1 MNILEPKSRGRLTKT
16 IAMAALYFSAV
27 VASGECSA
35 SIASDVQNFFGD
47 INYGNATAP
56 GVYEGQ
62 TAGYFTGGGIY
73 ARTPVR
79 NYSLVNIQMP
89 QFRAGCGGIDLF
101 TGGFSFINSQQFVA
115 MLRNI
120 GSNAT
125 SLAFMLALQVVSPQI
140 KGVLA
145 EINDW
150 AQKFNQSQIN
160 SCQAAGAALGGAL
173 SLFGADESSCTV
185 QRVANLG
192 EDYTTADANCRNN
205 PNSTGTGTSA
215 AKPYF
220 TTGNIAWKSMMPI
233 NFFQN
238 DTDLAQAVMN
248 LTGTII
254 VTDNGSSNPTP
265 NIQRVASQLTTSA
278 DASAGNLVDALLHGG
293 TVPIYQC
300 SDATT
305 DASACLNVS
314 STTTNVTISS
324 AQAIVPQV
332 EALLTSIVEKIQTD
346 IPLSTQEQGLIRST
360 TLPVYKYLTVSVALL
375 GANAQADVTKYG
387 EIIGKDLLYAYL
399 LDLLKKVDTGA
410 SQLTTQSKQDMVT
423 GFLQDIRQARQAI
436 AQSDSKVTTDFNA
449 ALSLTTAARDYERAL
464 VGSLSPAIVQSA
476 LFQAKE

>member
-1 MNILEPKSRGRLTKT
+1 MASFISRFALVSVIALTCV
-16 IAMAALYFSAV
+16 SAQ
-27 VASGECSA
+27 A
-35 SIASDVQNFFGD
+35 SIGSDVQNFFGD
-47 INYGNATAP
+47 INYGNTTAP

-205 PNSTGTGTSA
+205 PNSTGSTT

-233 NFFQN
+233 DFFQN

-254 VTDNGSSNPTP
+254 VTDHGSSKPTP
-265 NIQRVASQLTTSA
+265 TIQRVASQLTTSA
-278 DASAGNLVDALLHGG
+278 DASSGNLVDALLHGG

-314 STTTNVTISS
+314 STTTNITISNT
-324 AQAIVPQV
+324 QAIVPQV

-346 IPLSTQEQGLIRST
+346 TPLSTQEQGLIRST

-375 GANAQADVTKYG
+375 GANAQADVTKYS

-410 SQLTTQSKQDMVT
+410 SQLTIQSKQDMVT
-423 GFLQDIRQARQAI
+423 SFLQDIRLARQAI
-436 AQSDSKVTTDFNA
+436 AQSDTKVTTDYDA
-449 ALSLTTAARDYERAL
+449 ALALTTASRDYERAL
-464 VGSLSPAIVQSA
+464 VGSLSPAVVQSA
-476 LFQAKE
+476 LFQAKQ

>member
-1 MNILEPKSRGRLTKT
+1 MKILKQL
-16 IAMAALYFSAV
+16 ALASSVLAAV
-27 VASGECSA
+27 VAGEASA
-35 SIASDVQNFFGD
+35 NIGSDVQGFFGD
-47 INYGNATAP
+47 INYANVTAP

-62 TAGYFTGGGIY
+62 TAGYFTGGSLY
-73 ARTPVR
+73 VRTPVR
-79 NYSLVNIQMP
+79 NYSLVNVQMP

-101 TGGFSFINSQQFVA
+101 TGGFSFINATQFVQ

-173 SLFGADESSCTV
+173 SLFGADESSCVV
-185 QRVANLG
+185 QRVSSLG
-192 EDYTTADANCRNN
+192 EDYATADTNCRNN
-205 PNSTGTGTSA
+205 PNNTGTTA

-220 TTGNIAWKSMMPI
+220 TTGNLAWKAMMPI
-233 NFFQN
+233 DFFQN

-254 VTDNGSSNPTP
+254 VTDGGAANPSPT
-265 NIQRVASQLTTSA
+265 IQRVASQLVTSA
-278 DASAGNLVDALLHGG
+278 DAASGNLVDVLLHGG
-293 TVPIYQC
+293 TTPIYEC

-305 DASACLNVS
+305 DPGSCMSVS
-314 STTTNVTISS
+314 TAPTNITISAS
-324 AQAIVPQV
+324 QALVPQV
-332 EALLTSIVEKIQTD
+332 QTLLTSIVEKIQTD
-346 IPLSTQEQGLIRST
+346 TPLSTQELGLIRST
-360 TLPVYKYLTVSVALL
+360 SLPVYKYLTVSAALL
-375 GANAQADVTKYG
+375 GANSETDVLQYS

-410 SQLTTQSKQDMVT
+410 AQLLTQSQQDMLTQFQKDIREARMAISESNSKVSKDFDDALRLTT
-423 GFLQDIRQARQAI
+423 
-436 AQSDSKVTTDFNA
+436 N
-449 ALSLTTAARDYERAL
+449 ARDYERTL
-464 VGSLSPAIVQSA
+464 VGMLSPAVVQSA
-476 LFQAKE
+476 LFQAQ